1 MTNLQ
6 GTVWRSKRNPAL
18 YVRVSEH
25 GASEAFVQSCSADGK
40 VWYTLGGGG
49 LTSKPRKVRLN
60 ADGTALLRY
69 ERVEQ
74 VTS

>member
-6 GTVWRSKRNPAL
+6 GTVWRSKRNPYL
-18 YVRVSEH
+18 YVRVSEN
-25 GASEAFVQSCSADGK
+25 GATEAFVQSCDEAGR
-40 VWYTLGGGG
+40 VWFTLGGGG
-49 LTSKPRKVRLN
+49 LTSKPRKVLLN

-74 VTS
+74 VKA